1 MAGGIAG
8 AQHGGQRCMYHAEV
22 VEASRGNHA
31 VVGTYGLCRSGV
43 VEREIVVDY
52 FILVD
57 VEFVRYGS
65 AHESFGILFGEG
77 DNGNH
82 VALFRQRVAFVDT
95 AVEMDCKM
103 RNGEKRLAETYQ
115 PVCRAQR
122 IGAADDNASCN
133 RQRTVEPCVKNR
145 ASVHFHVQTEGTS
158 GRWHL
163 AAGFQPQPR

>member
-1 MAGGIAG
+1 
-8 AQHGGQRCMYHAEV
+8 MYHAEV

-115 PVCRAQR
+115 RCAGRSGLAQR
-122 IGAADDNASCN
+122 VITRPAID
-133 RQRTVEPCVKNR
+133 
-145 ASVHFHVQTEGTS
+145 S
-158 GRWHL
+158 GRSNHV
-163 AAGFQPQPR
+163 